1 MSPIGLDRSR
11 RGEDVWLGQKMI
23 FFAVGAGL
31 GMGGMITGRQWLVW
45 AAIAVLA
52 AGLGLRIAA
61 RRRTAR
67 HGDEAA
73 PATRDADADRPGD
86 AAAPHRGR
94 MDDPQGR

>member
-45 AAIAVLA
+45 AAIVVLA
-52 AGLGLRIAA
+52 AGLALRLAGRRRAA
-61 RRRTAR
+61 R
-67 HGDEAA
+67 HDDDDA
-73 PATRDADADRPGD
+73 PAAGDAGADDFGN
-86 AAAPHRGR
+86 AAAPPRGR